1 MTTISRLEKLEEKLK
16 PDAKKIYWV
25 MWEGCKWKVCDGI
38 YRNTS
43 EPIGE
48 FKKRVL
54 KATNKKCL
62 WVKQ

>member
-1 MTTISRLEKLEEKLK
+1 MTALSRLAKLEEKLK

-25 MWEGCKWKVCDGI
+25 MWKGCKWKVCDGI

-43 EPIGE
+43 ESISD

-54 KATNKKCL
+54 KATNKKYL
-62 WVKQ
+62 WVK